1 MLLKILII
9 DSDQASVEA
18 IIETLKRES
27 YDLFA
32 ASDVCKALETL
43 ATENID
49 LVIMAENM
57 PDLSGIGL
65 LKRIKDNYPHT
76 QVILIGCD
84 SIETTGAGA
93 DGYLKKPI
101 QIDNLHQTVEEAFGF
116 ANIIGTSKPMRK
128 LFCTIQ
134 RVAPTNAA
142 VLIRGESG
150 VGKELIANAIHNHS
164 RRKDKPYRT
173 INCGALYRELLESEL
188 FGHERGA
195 FTGATTRKLGLFE
208 QANDGTLLL
217 DEVGEMGPETQVK
230 FLRVLEGQEFT
241 RLGGDKPIKTDVRI
255 IAATNAD
262 LEEAVKNGKFRNDL
276 YHRINRFP
284 IRVPPLRERREDIP
298 LLVSAFIKEFSKEH
312 DRPVSGITLQAMDY
326 LKNAAWDGNIRELR
340 NTIEAAIILAETE
353 TLKLDNV
360 SLEFQT
366 ASTDS
371 EVSLDTD
378 ATDNQES
385 GERKSVSRAGSV
397 DKPAEILELDD
408 SSSEFQTASTDSE
421 VSLDTDATDNQE
433 SGERKSVSR
442 AGSVDKPAEILELD
456 DSSSEFQTAS
466 TDSEVSSKCLLEYSV
481 AMFCLLCSQDGS
493 LTLEQIAEWIQ
504 QPDAQNHDPLVST
517 AKAEISSW
525 YLLNRSDLVTKV
537 TEVVEHTVNYLSN
550 LLSVP
555 VPQPVILKKQTLD
568 CILAEICRLFLREY
582 NGSEETAARA
592 LGLPPE
598 DFRNKIE
605 QSEQDPTTAPP
616 DPCTRDLNPC
626 PTDGIKP
633 SEQDSATAPPDPY
646 TRKLNPFPTDE
657 VKRLLQDEKMCE
669 FLTYPMNRRRLNALD
684 VRDKLRTVRLA
695 LSVLAERLK
704 GKYGSIYIGGM
715 VLEQIES
722 GIYYRATYLYA
733 TKRQV
738 RDILGKSRPP
748 VDKALLQYGIS
759 ESSDFPSPHTLF

>member
-43 ATENID
+43 VTENID

-116 ANIIGTSKPMRK
+116 ANIIGTSKPMRE

-134 RVAPTNAA
+134 RVAPTKAM
-142 VLIRGESG
+142 VLLRGESG
-150 VGKELIANAIHNHS
+150 VGKEIIANAIHNHS

-195 FTGATTRKLGLFE
+195 FTGATARKLGLFE
-208 QANDGTLLL
+208 QANGGTLLL
-217 DEVGEMGPETQVK
+217 DEVGEMVPETQVK
-230 FLRVLEGQEFT
+230 FLRVLDAQEFT
-241 RLGGDKPIKTDVRI
+241 RLGGDEIIKTDVRI

-262 LEEAVKNGKFRNDL
+262 LEEAVKTGKFRDDL
-276 YHRINRFP
+276 YYRINRFP
-284 IRVPPLRERREDIP
+284 IRVLPLRERREDIP

-312 DRPVSGITLQAMDY
+312 DRTVSGISLQAMEY
-326 LKNAAWDGNIRELR
+326 LKNAAWEGNIRELR
-340 NTIEAAIILAETE
+340 NAIETAIILAQTE
-353 TLKLDNV
+353 TLQLDDF
-360 SLEFQT
+360 SSEFQT

-371 EVSLDTD
+371 EVSSDTD
-378 ATDNQES
+378 APDDQEN
-385 GERKSVSRAGSV
+385 GKHRSVSRAGSV

-421 VSLDTDATDNQE
+421 
-433 SGERKSVSR
+433 
-442 AGSVDKPAEILELD
+442 I
-456 DSSSEFQTAS
+456 
-466 TDSEVSSKCLLEYSV
+466 SSKCLLEYSV

-555 VPQPVILKKQTLD
+555 APQPVILKKQTLD